1 MYTVRAAAVALAIVL
16 TLICLWWMLGYV
28 WRRSRARRR

>member
-1 MYTVRAAAVALAIVL
+1 MYIMRAAAVVFAVIL

-28 WRRSRARRR
+28 ARRSRGRRR